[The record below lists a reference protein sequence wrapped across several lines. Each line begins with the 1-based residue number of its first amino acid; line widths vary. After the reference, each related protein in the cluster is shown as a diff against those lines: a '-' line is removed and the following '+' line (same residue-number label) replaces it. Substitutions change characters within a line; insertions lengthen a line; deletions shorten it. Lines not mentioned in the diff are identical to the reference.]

1 MVMINE
7 YVDVKKYA
15 IMYLLQKKKRLCV
28 LSQMLLQVIIALIMV
43 EILQTLIVLCLEP
56 NQINTEKKIERHNI
70 YLILKID
77 ISLKYHAA

>member
-7 YVDVKKYA
+7 YVNVKKYA
-15 IMYLLQKKKRLCV
+15 IMYLYWEKKRLCV
-28 LSQMLLQVIIALIMV
+28 LSKLLQVVIVLITV

-70 YLILKID
+70 YLILKTD